1 MEINTS
7 ASVEVYLP
15 SPRIVDEVGGDWF
28 MAEVNPREPNYVAE
42 MVRTSGE
49 L

>member
-1 MEINTS
+1 MEINTQ

-15 SPRIVDEVGGDWF
+15 SPRIVGEVGGDWC
-28 MAEVNPREPNYVAE
+28 MAEVNPRVPTYVAE
-42 MVRTSGE
+42 IVRTSGE

>member
-1 MEINTS
+1 MEIDTP

-15 SPRIVDEVGGDWF
+15 SPHKVDEVGGDWC
-28 MAEVNPREPNYVAE
+28 MAEGNPRVPNYAAE
-42 MVRTSGE
+42 IARTSGE

>member
-1 MEINTS
+1 MEIDTP

-15 SPRIVDEVGGDWF
+15 SPHIVDEVGGDWC
-28 MAEVNPREPNYVAE
+28 MAEVNPRVSNYAAE